1 MPIATIIPTLIILF
15 SFLFWPYPIVSN
27 AAEFNISSETILRAF
42 ERENSDEEK
51 FAVIPVYEYLGVDY
65 GDAEYGGFSFHAN
78 GWGRLDLGDQEYY
91 QNDPEGY
98 LMDGYVQY
106 ANADTGLDVKLGRQH
121 IFAGIVNESVD
132 GIGFKANAGSH
143 ISLLAYGGY
152 PVGYEDQNGRTGDS
166 SYGGRI
172 ALEQVFPG
180 EIGVSYQQLSND
192 STTIDNR
199 LGGDI
204 SLYLADRFIFSGVS
218 FWNLET
224 EDWGE
229 HSYAIDLYSSQFL
242 LKARYQMFQY
252 ADYFNSESDHQT
264 LTYLQDSDEI
274 LTIVGGDFIFQQFHG
289 FDAGLKL
296 NHYTYDVRDE
306 QSQYV
311 AAVMNIYGR
320 SQTSVGGEVGLM
332 DGESAENSYYLGRV
346 YFYWDAPF
354 NSLENWFL
362 DGEFMYVGYE
372 EEIYGRDNSIFSS
385 LGCGRKILD
394 DRLKIKISGDYSSDP
409 YHDSD
414 IRFMTVVQYEY

>member
-1 MPIATIIPTLIILF
+1 MVFILLLCLVLAF
-15 SFLFWPYPIVSN
+15 EIS

-51 FAVIPVYEYLGVDY
+51 FSVIPVYEYLGVDY

-106 ANADTGLDVKLGRQH
+106 SNPESGLDVKLGRQH
-121 IFAGIVNESVD
+121 IYAGIVNKSVD
-132 GIGFKANAGSH
+132 GIGFKAYAGSH
-143 ISLLAYGGY
+143 VSLLAYGGY

-166 SYGGRI
+166 SYGGRM
-172 ALEQVFPG
+172 AFEQLYPG
-180 EIGVSYQQLSND
+180 EIGVSYLQLSND
-192 STTIDNR
+192 SITIDNK
-199 LGGDI
+199 LGADI

-229 HSYAIDLYSSQFL
+229 HSYAIDLYSNQFL

-252 ADYFNSESDHQT
+252 ADYFSSESDHQT
-264 LTYLQDSDEI
+264 LVYLQDSEEI
-274 LTIVGGDFIFQQFHG
+274 LTIVGGDFIYQQFHG

-296 NHYTYDVRDE
+296 NHYTYDVREE

-311 AAVMNIYGR
+311 AAVMNMYGR
-320 SQTSVGGEVGLM
+320 SQTSVGGEVGFM

-385 LGCGRKILD
+385 VGCGRRILD

-414 IRFMTVVQYEY
+414 LRFMTVVQYEY